1 MAKEIAGQEV
11 DEDIE
16 LSVDDLFKD
25 PEESLTREEPSTT
38 KSEDKADTDS
48 KSEDDGMTERVKNRI
63 KEVRRK
69 AEQDTQ
75 EKIAKELGY
84 NSYSEMLKAKESK
97 LIKEHGFDEEDVEKL
112 LTPLL
117 EARLAADPRFKKLEE
132 IEQRE
137 KESYITEQ
145 LKAINTISGN
155 KFKSVEDLP
164 DTTLKLWA
172 KGVELEEAYLATA
185 GKELLTKN
193 AAKAQKGGL
202 EHLAQASSNGGTKKR
217 GLTEYEKEMYRS
229 IMPDITEEELNSKMI
244 DINK

>member
-1 MAKEIAGQEV
+1 MEDKIAGQEI
-11 DEDIE
+11 DEEIE

-25 PEESLTREEPSTT
+25 PEESLTQDSTST
-38 KSEDKADTDS
+38 ESDNSDNNS
-48 KSEDDGMTERVKNRI
+48 KSDDDGMTERVRNRI
-63 KEVRRK
+63 NDVRRK
-69 AEQDTQ
+69 TEQDTQ

-97 LIKEHGFDEEDVEKL
+97 LIREHGFDEEDVEKL

-137 KESYITEQ
+137 KQNYITEQ

-155 KFKSVEDLP
+155 KFKSVDDLP
-164 DTTLKLWA
+164 EATINLWA
-172 KGVELEEAYLATA
+172 KGVELEEAYIATA

-193 AAKAQKGGL
+193 AANAQKGS
-202 EHLAQASSNGGTKKR
+202 LAHMAQGSSNGGTKKR
-217 GLTEYEKEMYRS
+217 GLTEYEKQMYRS
-229 IMPDITEEELNSKMI
+229 IMPDITEAELNSKMI